1 MISELFDLVAPRRCF
16 ECGAREVWCA
26 KCRGR
31 LTRGRWVHAQ
41 GTALITPAAE
51 SPGMMR
57 AISQWKDLQ
66 QRSFTALFA
75 ELLLA
80 ELRAE
85 CDSSPVQL
93 MVVPSRR
100 SSVRKRGYA
109 PMVDLM
115 KSMRALGA
123 PDVTIAER
131 ALIWTSQPVEQR
143 ELSDVD
149 RDLNVAGKLAVE
161 FLPEGRL
168 VLVEDVVTSGATLRE
183 ALRAVSAAGRRI
195 DSIVALAVPRHNLS
209 QDFVKSVAKPLQR
222 A

>member
-1 MISELFDLVAPRRCF
+1 
-16 ECGAREVWCA
+16 
-26 KCRGR
+26 
-31 LTRGRWVHAQ
+31 
-41 GTALITPAAE
+41 
-51 SPGMMR
+51 MMR

-85 CDSSPVQL
+85 NDSFPVQV
-93 MVVPSRR
+93 MVVPGRR
-100 SSVRKRGYA
+100 SSLRRRGYA

-131 ALIWTSQPVEQR
+131 ALIWTSQPAEQR

-161 FLPEGRL
+161 SLPEGRL

-183 ALRAVSAAGRRI
+183 ALRAVSTVGRRV